1 MMNNVKKKFNYT
13 KRPSHEQL
21 KDWLQTHGTI
31 KGGVDAVAFLYPS
44 STPPALG
51 DGLTHNMVIAQV
63 TPDGAAT
70 SVTITHNM
78 VVSAADLALG
88 LPNVNFEPQ
97 DANFALV
104 APFVSSK
111 TADTVVITHLAHA
124 GVFNVV
130 IKRPNTIDR

>member
-1 MMNNVKKKFNYT
+1 MKYTHNQLVK
-13 KRPSHEQL
+13 
-21 KDWLQTHGTI
+21 WLERHGTI
-31 KGGVDAVAFLYPS
+31 KGGSDAVAFKYPS

-51 DGLTHNMVIAQV
+51 DGITENLVIAEV

-88 LPNVNFEPQ
+88 LPIVNFEPK

-111 TADTVVITHLAHA
+111 TANTVVITHLAHA

-130 IKRPNTIDR
+130 IERPNTLVR